1 MKMRRRQNMREK
13 KQEVKGMIK
22 MKRLF
27 GDKLTDQQEDIM
39 KLIQESTVK
48 QEEAKAIDDKKDIK
62 KAGFDQ

>member
-1 MKMRRRQNMREK
+1 MREK

-48 QEEAKAIDDKKDIK
+48 QEEAKAIDDKKDSK